1 MPLLLATGGVL
12 LLANGGQLLLATDIE
27 DMHIRAPAWRTVAAG
42 TGTAATSWAAPLD
55 PNALLDF
62 TISWSEEMGGG
73 SDTILTAVITLAD
86 QATAAGI
93 RIHAESHDDD
103 SVTIW
108 LKVDPAFQDSPDW
121 NPPGEV
127 HSMNCR
133 LTTPKGRTHDRTLS
147 FTVRHT

>member
-12 LLANGGQLLLATDIE
+12 LLANGGQFLLASDTD
-27 DMHIRAPAWRTVAAG
+27 DMHIRAPTFRTVQAG
-42 TGTAATSWAAPLD
+42 TGVAAVAWTVPLD

-62 TISWSEEMGGG
+62 TMSWSEEMTGGA
-73 SDTILTAVITLAD
+73 DTILTAVLSLSA

-103 SVTIW
+103 SVTAW
-108 LKVDPAFQDSPDW
+108 LKVDQAFQGAMDW
-121 NPPGEV
+121 DPPGESHTISCKV
-127 HSMNCR
+127 
-133 LTTPKGRTHDRTLS
+133 TTPKGRTHDRTFT

>member
-12 LLANGGQLLLATDIE
+12 LLANGGQFLLASDTD
-27 DMHIRAPAWRTVAAG
+27 DMHIRAPTFRTVQAG
-42 TGTAATSWAAPLD
+42 TGTTAVAWTVPLD

-62 TISWSEEMGGG
+62 TMSWSEEMTGGA
-73 SDTILTAVITLAD
+73 DTILTAVLSLSA

-103 SVTIW
+103 SVTAW
-108 LKVDPAFQDSPDW
+108 LKVDPDFQGAADW
-121 NPPGEV
+121 NPPGETHTISCKV
-127 HSMNCR
+127 
-133 LTTPKGRTHDRTLS
+133 TTPKGRTHDRTFT